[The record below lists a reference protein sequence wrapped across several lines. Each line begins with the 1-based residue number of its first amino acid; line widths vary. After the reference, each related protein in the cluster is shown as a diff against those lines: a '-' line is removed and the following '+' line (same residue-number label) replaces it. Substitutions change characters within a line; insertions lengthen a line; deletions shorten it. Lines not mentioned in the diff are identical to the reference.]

1 MQGSLKPTGKP
12 CKNLIHRKGENMDN
26 AVKAMGMEVE
36 RNFFTTVNTLLHE
49 KLVFAETM
57 IKHLRFIGELVDEKE
72 ASILGVTYGKE
83 TIYIKSIV
91 TDEASFG
98 SEPDSNEE
106 STFVKAQIGNLDFEG
121 VTSIEKLFFDQ
132 CYGRIYKLY
141 VSLCEMPEVK
151 MIEFCAK
158 HPNIEV
164 AEAAQ
169 QMFCSFCDKE
179 KELVAAYG
187 KLIHSPEIFEFT
199 YKFEY
204 LASLRLSEGDNSYE
218 PLILKN
224 EIHKIDRI
232 KKVFLDD
239 LLSLEENSKTFLDDL
254 LSVEEDSKTVADSSM
269 KPLIYLYGIY
279 YRKVAKACEM
289 SSEEDI
295 IFTPSYRNLLSRLEK
310 DGTLAMWMKQVR

>member
-1 MQGSLKPTGKP
+1 
-12 CKNLIHRKGENMDN
+12 MDN

-164 AEAAQ
+164 AEATQ

-179 KELVAAYG
+179 KELVTAYG
-187 KLIHSPEIFEFT
+187 KLIHSPEIFEFA

-204 LASLRLSEGDNSYE
+204 LASLRSSEGDNSYE
-218 PLILKN
+218 SLIFN
-224 EIHKIDRI
+224 NQIRKIDRI
-232 KKVFLDD
+232 KKIFLDD
-239 LLSLEENSKTFLDDL
+239 LLSLEENSKTFPDAVLSLD
-254 LSVEEDSKTVADSSM
+254 EDSQTVANLKM
-269 KPLIYLYGIY
+269 KSLVYLYGVY

-310 DGTLAMWMKQVR
+310 DGTLATWRNQVR

>member
-1 MQGSLKPTGKP
+1 
-12 CKNLIHRKGENMDN
+12 MDN

-83 TIYIKSIV
+83 SIYIKSIV
-91 TDEASFG
+91 TDEANG
-98 SEPDSNEE
+98 SESDSNEE

-164 AEAAQ
+164 AEATQ

-204 LASLRLSEGDNSYE
+204 LASLRSSEGDNSYE
-218 PLILKN
+218 SLIFN
-224 EIHKIDRI
+224 NQIRKIDRI
-232 KKVFLDD
+232 KKIFLDD
-239 LLSLEENSKTFLDDL
+239 LLLLEEKSKTFPDEQLSLD
-254 LSVEEDSKTVADSSM
+254 EDSQTVANLKM
-269 KPLIYLYGIY
+269 KSLVYLYGIY

-295 IFTPSYRNLLSRLEK
+295 IFTPSYRNMLSRLEK

>member
-1 MQGSLKPTGKP
+1 
-12 CKNLIHRKGENMDN
+12 
-26 AVKAMGMEVE
+26 MGMEVE

-164 AEAAQ
+164 AEATQ

-179 KELVAAYG
+179 KELVTAYG

-204 LASLRLSEGDNSYE
+204 LASLRFSEGDNSYE
-218 PLILKN
+218 SLIFNN
-224 EIHKIDRI
+224 EIRKIDRI
-232 KKVFLDD
+232 KKM
-239 LLSLEENSKTFLDDL
+239 FLDDL

-269 KPLIYLYGIY
+269 KSLVYLYGIY
-279 YRKVAKACEM
+279 YRKVAKACDM

-310 DGTLAMWMKQVR
+310 DGTLALWMKQVR